1 MNNYVSS
8 QITQAKVYIVIS
20 LDFFYS
26 LELFT
31 FSHCVNLAHC
41 VGSLVHIP
49 MDFNNNLAPI
59 HD

>member
-1 MNNYVSS
+1 MNNYLSS
-8 QITQAKVYIVIS
+8 QITHAKVYIVIN

-26 LELFT
+26 LELYI

-49 MDFNNNLAPI
+49 MDFNNTLSAT